1 MFNNSSMEDRRLA
14 RTEME
19 GTKKFTVLC
28 VTEEGKRDLE
38 DILARESSL
47 SVILNG
53 RELATLLCTPS
64 NLDYLAVGFIASEGL
79 LRSKDEIKRITVDDK
94 NGTVWV
100 ETIDNKRQPAETL
113 PKRVI
118 ASSGGRGFAS
128 VTPWRKVESQM
139 NISAHDVFGLVEKFQ
154 HRSAIFRA
162 TGGTHLAALCDTSDI
177 LISAEDIGR
186 HNALDKVLGECL
198 LKNIPTDDRIVIT
211 SGRVS
216 SEILLKVARRRIP
229 MTISISAPTDLAV
242 RLASDWGITL
252 IGFARGKR
260 MNVYAHSWRVEAA

>member
-1 MFNNSSMEDRRLA
+1 MQDGRLA
-14 RTEME
+14 RMEME
-19 GTKKFTVLC
+19 GMERFSILC
-28 VTEEGKRDLE
+28 VTEEGKSEIE
-38 DILARESSL
+38 DMLAREGSL
-47 SVILNG
+47 TIILN
-53 RELATLLCTPS
+53 EHQLATLFCTPS

-79 LRSKDEIKRITVDDK
+79 LRSKDEIKKITVDDK
-94 NGTVWV
+94 NGMVWV
-100 ETIDNKRQPAETL
+100 ETTNDKRQPAETL

-118 ASSGGRGFAS
+118 AFSGGRGLAS
-128 VTPWRKVESQM
+128 VTHWRKVESQM
-139 NISAHDVFGLVEKFQ
+139 NISTHDVFGLVEKFQ
-154 HRSAIFRA
+154 HRSPIFGA

-186 HNALDKVLGECL
+186 HNALDKVLGECI
-198 LKNIPTDDRIVIT
+198 LKDVPTDDRIVIT

>member
-1 MFNNSSMEDRRLA
+1 MEMA
-14 RTEME
+14 GME
-19 GTKKFTVLC
+19 RFPILC
-28 VTEEGKRDLE
+28 VTEEGKSEIE
-38 DILARESSL
+38 DMLAREGSL
-47 SVILNG
+47 TIILN
-53 RELATLLCTPS
+53 EHQLATLFCTPS

-94 NGTVWV
+94 NGMVWV
-100 ETIDNKRQPAETL
+100 ETIDDKRQPAETL

-118 ASSGGRGFAS
+118 ASSGGRGLAS
-128 VTPWRKVESQM
+128 VTHWRKVESQM
-139 NISAHDVFGLVEKFQ
+139 NISTHDVFGLVEKFQ
-154 HRSAIFRA
+154 HRSPIFRA

-186 HNALDKVLGECL
+186 HNALDKVLGECI
-198 LKNIPTDDRIVIT
+198 LKDVPTDDRIVIT

-260 MNVYAHSWRVEAA
+260 MNVYAHSWRVVAP